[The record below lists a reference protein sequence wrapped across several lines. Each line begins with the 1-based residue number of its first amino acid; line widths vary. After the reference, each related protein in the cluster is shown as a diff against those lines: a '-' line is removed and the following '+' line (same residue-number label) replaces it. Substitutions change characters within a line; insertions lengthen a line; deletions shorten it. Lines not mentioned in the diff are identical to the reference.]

1 MATPPVLLCI
11 HRDPERLSVLQENG
25 YELLVAETGC
35 EGLGVFGA
43 HVVDAVVLEYNLG
56 LVDGSVVAA
65 EIKQVMPDMPIVM
78 LAEPEELPAGA
89 LQAVDAL
96 VPRSDPPHFLWA
108 AVHFALSMRQGVN
121 VRTASMTTQVAGRE
135 SKSRR
140 SSRRLKTYSSQTACY
155 NQQIS

>member
-11 HRDPERLSVLQENG
+11 HRHPERLSVLQENG

-43 HVVDAVVLEYNLG
+43 HVVDAVVLEFNLG

-108 AVHFALSMRQGVN
+108 AVHFALNVRRGMN
-121 VRTASMTTQVAGRE
+121 VRTGSMPIQVAGRT

-140 SSRRLKTYSSQTACY
+140 SSRRPKTDSSRTALY
-155 NQQIS
+155 NEQLA